1 VREWKGERNR
11 AAALVSAAAGGAG
24 GGGGGMDRWSV
35 RGEKALLDLLTNET
49 GGEKDT
55 E

>member
-24 GGGGGMDRWSV
+24 GGGGMDRWSV

-49 GGEKDT
+49 GGGKDT